1 MKRHRTV
8 IVDNPFGK
16 ASSDHVL
23 NPVFYIAEQLGF
35 QMIALT
41 AHVEG
46 KFLRDYFP
54 VIYSCRLRNAA
65 GGEKQIMTK
74 EKTSSTHTSESM
86 IQKS

>member
-1 MKRHRTV
+1 
-8 IVDNPFGK
+8 
-16 ASSDHVL
+16 
-23 NPVFYIAEQLGF
+23 
-35 QMIALT
+35 MIALT

-74 EKTSSTHTSESM
+74 KKHPARILQSP
-86 IQKS
+86 